1 MIRSALLV
9 VIAVVV
15 TAFMSTCAFL
25 FPLISPGENKVH
37 KIANL
42 WARMLLW
49 LTSTRVDVIG
59 KENVLMEKPQI
70 FMANHQSD
78 FDILI
83 VLAHIPGQ
91 FRWIA
96 KKELFKI
103 PIFGKA
109 MRNAGYI
116 EIDRQNHEKALKS
129 LDEAAQKIREGKSV
143 VTFPEGTRSRDG
155 KIRPFKQGMFHLA
168 IQAGVPIVPI
178 SIIGAHEIMPKRTLK
193 VKPGRITMVID
204 RPVDVSGYTLETRGE
219 LIEKIRHIIVR
230 NFESPAGP
238 HTDASEKLEERVRV
252 NRTDEMR
259 RNSFQRRA
267 AEIAGVCCLAFAIFL
282 LLALFSYHPLDPS
295 FTHYDPDAQL
305 RNLTGSVGSYTADTL
320 IKLMG
325 ISIFWLPVMLLVA
338 ALRYLREPQFRIG
351 SDDDRRADRSR
362 LRHLRPLCPAHRRYR
377 DLRRLSTRRRTA
389 GNGHG
394 ESTQRLPAPGRVH

>member
-15 TAFMSTCAFL
+15 TAFMSSCAIL

-49 LTSTRVDVIG
+49 LTGTRVDVIG

-178 SIIGAHEIMPKRTLK
+178 SIIGAHQIMPKRTLK
-193 VKPGRITMVID
+193 VKPGRIRMVID
-204 RPVDVSGYTLETRGE
+204 RPVEVNGYTLETRGE

-230 NFESPAGP
+230 NLENPAGP
-238 HTDASEKLEERVRV
+238 HRDAS
-252 NRTDEMR
+252 
-259 RNSFQRRA
+259 
-267 AEIAGVCCLAFAIFL
+267 AE
-282 LLALFSYHPLDPS
+282 
-295 FTHYDPDAQL
+295 
-305 RNLTGSVGSYTADTL
+305 
-320 IKLMG
+320 
-325 ISIFWLPVMLLVA
+325 
-338 ALRYLREPQFRIG
+338 
-351 SDDDRRADRSR
+351 
-362 LRHLRPLCPAHRRYR
+362 
-377 DLRRLSTRRRTA
+377 
-389 GNGHG
+389 
-394 ESTQRLPAPGRVH
+394 APGKGTL

>member
-15 TAFMSTCAFL
+15 TAFMSSCAFL
-25 FPLISPGENKVH
+25 FPFISPGENKVH

-49 LTSTRVDVIG
+49 LTSIRVDVIG

-155 KIRPFKQGMFHLA
+155 QIRPFKQGMFHLA

-178 SIIGAHEIMPKRTLK
+178 SIIGSHEIMPKRTLK

-204 RPVDVSGYTLETRGE
+204 RPVDVSGYTLETRGK
-219 LIEKIRHIIVR
+219 LIERVRHIIVS
-230 NFESPAGP
+230 NFENQARPRR
-238 HTDASEKLEERVRV
+238 DASVE
-252 NRTDEMR
+252 
-259 RNSFQRRA
+259 
-267 AEIAGVCCLAFAIFL
+267 
-282 LLALFSYHPLDPS
+282 
-295 FTHYDPDAQL
+295 
-305 RNLTGSVGSYTADTL
+305 
-320 IKLMG
+320 
-325 ISIFWLPVMLLVA
+325 
-338 ALRYLREPQFRIG
+338 
-351 SDDDRRADRSR
+351 
-362 LRHLRPLCPAHRRYR
+362 
-377 DLRRLSTRRRTA
+377 
-389 GNGHG
+389 
-394 ESTQRLPAPGRVH
+394 APRKGAS

>member
-9 VIAVVV
+9 VIAIVI
-15 TAFMSTCAFL
+15 TAFMSSCAIL

-49 LTSTRVDVIG
+49 VTGTRVDVIG

-204 RPVDVSGYTLETRGE
+204 RPVDVSGYTLETRSE
-219 LIEKIRHIIVR
+219 LIEKIRHIILR
-230 NFESPAGP
+230 NIENATGP
-238 HTDASEKLEERVRV
+238 HRNAS
-252 NRTDEMR
+252 
-259 RNSFQRRA
+259 
-267 AEIAGVCCLAFAIFL
+267 AE
-282 LLALFSYHPLDPS
+282 
-295 FTHYDPDAQL
+295 
-305 RNLTGSVGSYTADTL
+305 
-320 IKLMG
+320 
-325 ISIFWLPVMLLVA
+325 
-338 ALRYLREPQFRIG
+338 
-351 SDDDRRADRSR
+351 
-362 LRHLRPLCPAHRRYR
+362 
-377 DLRRLSTRRRTA
+377 
-389 GNGHG
+389 
-394 ESTQRLPAPGRVH
+394 APGKGVL